1 MKKIVLIIVTLIL
14 VCPLLCACKKHADT
28 PEAEFECSSRHVDL
42 SDTKATPSAERISE
56 LSSVVSRDLSEFSDE
71 EKELI
76 YAADECM
83 KSKFGFTDLSS
94 LEVDIRTSKKN
105 PKANYVKYVFCVYGY
120 TTNESYHIYFSE
132 DKAIDTER
140 ATAVNGQH
148 ISKAVLPSAQDVAAA
163 EEAIRSASGENRF
176 FMVPRKE
183 GLVLCTEVIEANGE
197 GHVHVDYFFK
207 LCDLYE

>member
-1 MKKIVLIIVTLIL
+1 MRKIVLIIVTLIL
-14 VCPLLCACKKHADT
+14 VCPLLCACKKQADT
-28 PEAEFECSSRHVDL
+28 PEAEFECSSRRVDL

-56 LSSVVSRDLSEFSDE
+56 LSSVVSRDLSGFSDE

-132 DKAIDTER
+132 GKVIDIER

-176 FMVPRKE
+176 FMVPRRE

-207 LCDLYE
+207 LCYLYE